1 MSSIRF
7 RSNAWAFHGL
17 TIPLLSRLWRSM
29 SYSTSKVLNF
39 TTLCLLCFNGTL
51 FFIVYIKFITYHFH
65 YSTYV
70 FCLLHHRIQRSFPTF
85 NFGKKLLIYTKMFA
99 FKKLKEALATI
110 LIKKLYVLEIG
121 KIALK

>member
-29 SYSTSKVLNF
+29 IYSTSKVLNF
-39 TTLCLLCFNGTL
+39 TTLGLLCFNGTL

-70 FCLLHHRIQRSFPTF
+70 FLPPSSQDTTIFSDFQFRQETVDLYQ
-85 NFGKKLLIYTKMFA
+85 MFA

-110 LIKKLYVLEIG
+110 LIKKIICFG
-121 KIALK
+121 NW